1 MPTALLPLSERGIL
15 RAQELFSLDIFRSVN
30 AVYSSPYQRAF
41 STAEKLCVCFSTDYR
56 LRERELGNPQTLD
69 ADFWEHQYENH
80 DYKNSDGESL
90 NDTRERMNLA
100 VG

>member
-69 ADFWEHQYENH
+69 ADFGNISTKITTTKTPTVNH
-80 DYKNSDGESL
+80 LTIRVKG
-90 NDTRERMNLA
+90 
-100 VG
+100 